1 MKQNDFNITL
11 NVNRKCPDGVE
22 LIPLADLL
30 KAVQCCLG
38 DPNCRVCPIHK
49 REDCMSFM
57 VDQARR
63 WQGRLKVKNMEVTK
77 DDSAC
82 SLRRISDCL

>member
-38 DPNCRVCPIHK
+38 AKANCRKCPMHG
-49 REDCMSFM
+49 RVDCTYLLS
-57 VDQARR
+57 DQARR
-63 WQGRLKVKNMEVTK
+63 WQGRLKVENMEVRDK
-77 DDSAC
+77 
-82 SLRRISDCL
+82 